1 MATTNRLKVGAMQ
14 DGPSSFVM
22 LDPID
27 GTSTVSITAASW
39 DPTTVAALEGSVS
52 GARWSPVRENG
63 VPIVVSSNWIGI
75 IEGNGSLRINVMS
88 IGASVGVELET
99 SGK

>member
-1 MATTNRLKVGAMQ
+1 MATTNRLKVRATA
-14 DGPSSFVM
+14 DGPSGFVM

-27 GTSTVSITAASW
+27 GTSTVSITAISW
-39 DPTTVAALEGSVS
+39 DPATIVTLEGSV
-52 GARWSPVRENG
+52 GGQRWSPVRENG
-63 VPIVVSSNWIGI
+63 VPITTSTNWIGI
-75 IEGNGSLRINVMS
+75 IEGNGSLRINVSS